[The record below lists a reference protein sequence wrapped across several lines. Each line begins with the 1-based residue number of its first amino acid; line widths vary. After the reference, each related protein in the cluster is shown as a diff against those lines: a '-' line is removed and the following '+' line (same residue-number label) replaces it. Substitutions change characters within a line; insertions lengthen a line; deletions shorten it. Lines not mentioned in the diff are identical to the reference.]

1 MTLADPD
8 QYSSMYGESL
18 LDTNE
23 LLSQI
28 RQLGFTDALV
38 KTLLVS
44 SSSLLLFFLSSFQQ
58 IKSLL
63 ISPLSIKHILQII
76 RIHNHVGTFFLCL
89 IFEL

>member
-1 MTLADPD
+1 VTLADPY

-38 KTLLVS
+38 KTLLV
-44 SSSLLLFFLSSFQQ
+44 
-58 IKSLL
+58 
-63 ISPLSIKHILQII
+63 
-76 RIHNHVGTFFLCL
+76 
-89 IFEL
+89 